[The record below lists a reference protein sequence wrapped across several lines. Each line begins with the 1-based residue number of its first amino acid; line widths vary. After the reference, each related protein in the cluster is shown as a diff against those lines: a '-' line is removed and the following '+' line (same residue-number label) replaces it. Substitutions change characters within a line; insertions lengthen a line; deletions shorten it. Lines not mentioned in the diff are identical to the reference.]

1 MFFLFHSVRV
11 TGIYSLFL
19 VRLFVYFCLVLLS
32 LTQASYKDLTQ
43 KWFVLDPTLV
53 LVAIPDKSS
62 LNHGKLLSVAPL
74 CTPLRLWTQKL
85 GGSFSLPFA
94 GRVPHFFRCND
105 SHRA

>member
-1 MFFLFHSVRV
+1 MRV

-74 CTPLRLWTQKL
+74 MHTTAAVDPKARRQLFVTVCR
-85 GGSFSLPFA
+85 
-94 GRVPHFFRCND
+94 
-105 SHRA
+105 